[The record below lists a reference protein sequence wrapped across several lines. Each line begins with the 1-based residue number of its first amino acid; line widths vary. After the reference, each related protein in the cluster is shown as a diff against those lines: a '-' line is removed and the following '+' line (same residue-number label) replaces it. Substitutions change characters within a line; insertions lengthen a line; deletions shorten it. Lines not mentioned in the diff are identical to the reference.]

1 MTFFENIL
9 KKRLGDAT
17 STKGVAPDDLWAAIE
32 QELPPEEEVA
42 PPVRWG
48 KIGWVLLGLLL
59 ALAISLSVAL
69 REEVVEMPTT
79 LATESPSEG
88 PLTPAGNA
96 QAQLL
101 ESDDDTEGTSSN
113 EEELVIVSE
122 DVPQELRDEV
132 SASDQT
138 APSTH
143 VSEADTHRGA
153 ENTSA
158 EEQAAISPVLP
169 NDQFEAEKKEV
180 LTQQIALDSDLIND
194 IPEGSPLAMEDDVME
209 LVKVAETTTTRPAKA
224 ESGVEARKTV
234 AVGALEREP
243 QVIAP
248 IMENNELAGLE
259 NFKAI
264 TPVKQLRRPRTA
276 LGVFVGSNMLRHKYP
291 STSTDDLADVL
302 NGTRGE
308 ALGQS
313 AALEFGYR
321 LRPGLKVYTGL
332 ELLKTHT
339 TFRYT
344 QQWDT
349 VTMRNGQEVDAI
361 ATRRVQHNNRQTL
374 LSVPLMLEKTF
385 AAGRWE
391 AGLATGLSFNYLAQQ
406 TGRSLN
412 ALRQVVAYSNEDETN
427 LPAPNFYLS
436 YQLRP
441 SVNYRLSNR
450 MSIQARVD
458 LRWQRYGK
466 SALYEL
472 PVNSMLY
479 GGSFGVVFGL

>member
-32 QELPPEEEVA
+32 QELPPEEEVV
-42 PPVRWG
+42 PPLRWG
-48 KIGWVLLGLLL
+48 KIGWVFLGLFL
-59 ALAISLSVAL
+59 ALAISLSVVL
-69 REEVVEMPTT
+69 REEVVETPAT
-79 LATESPSEG
+79 LATENQHER
-88 PLTPAGNA
+88 PLAPAGKA
-96 QAQLL
+96 KTELL
-101 ESDDDTEGTSSN
+101 ERNVDLEGVTSN
-113 EEELVIVSE
+113 ENELVTANGNG
-122 DVPQELRDEV
+122 PQELHDGM
-132 SASDQT
+132 SASNPDQ
-138 APSTH
+138 SKH
-143 VSEADTHRGA
+143 VLKADTHRDALNILEEDHAATSPIHLKEQYKA
-153 ENTSA
+153 ENEENVTQENVPEPELIDNIAEDPSLATEEDLFELDKVVENTATS
-158 EEQAAISPVLP
+158 
-169 NDQFEAEKKEV
+169 
-180 LTQQIALDSDLIND
+180 
-194 IPEGSPLAMEDDVME
+194 
-209 LVKVAETTTTRPAKA
+209 PAKDL
-224 ESGVEARKTV
+224 EEIEARNTV
-234 AVGALEREP
+234 AVSTLERE
-243 QVIAP
+243 QLVIAP
-248 IMENNELAGLE
+248 IMSNNELAGVE

-313 AALEFGYR
+313 AAMEFGYR

-332 ELLKTHT
+332 ELMKTHT

-349 VTMRNGQEVDAI
+349 VTMRNGQQVDAI
-361 ATRRVQHNNRQTL
+361 ATRRVKHNNRQTL

-391 AGLATGLSFNYLAQQ
+391 AGLAAGVSFNYLAQQ

-412 ALRQVVAYSNEDETN
+412 ALQQVVTYSNGDETN
-427 LPAPNFYLS
+427 LPVPNFYLS

-441 SVNYRLSNR
+441 SINYRLSNR

-466 SALYEL
+466 SALYDL